1 MSCCCCP
8 VSYSFLQELCGIKTE
23 LCGIKSSIAETQGT
37 LYQIYATLAYNNPM
51 TVAAEYPSVEPD
63 KVVYST
69 AKARFLDMLN
79 PNMVAIFKGT
89 FSDNLPVYFK
99 DTINYEH
106 IVTLGNINTPVAA
119 NQLVNNF
126 PYPALYVA
134 NYIVLNPTQQT
145 LDDFKNGLI
154 T

>member
-1 MSCCCCP
+1 MK
-8 VSYSFLQELCGIKTE
+8 IK
-23 LCGIKSSIAETQGT
+23 LDKSSFNQG
-37 LYQIYATLAYNNPM
+37 LEKLKSEYKILAPK
-51 TVAAEYPSVEPD
+51 TTP
-63 KVVYST
+63 
-69 AKARFLDMLN
+69 
-79 PNMVAIFKGT
+79 FKGT

-106 IVTLGNINTPVAA
+106 IVTLGNINTPVTA

-134 NYIVLNPTQQT
+134 NYIVLNPSQQT